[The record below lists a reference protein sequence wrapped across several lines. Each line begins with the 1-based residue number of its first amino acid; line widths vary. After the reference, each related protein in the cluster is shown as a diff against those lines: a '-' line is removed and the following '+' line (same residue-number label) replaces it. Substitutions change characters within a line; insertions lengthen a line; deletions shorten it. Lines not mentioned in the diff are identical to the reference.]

1 MEVTRKAVILKESR
15 GQHPQTQN
23 HSLKT
28 MTTFNTDYNN
38 NTELLDQELT
48 IEQLNGVAGGMDR
61 ETTMQISKQE
71 LRKDYIKQE
80 RRAQKCMA
88 DGSSSP
94 ECKAINWRI
103 FT

>member
-1 MEVTRKAVILKESR
+1 MGFTRKAVILKESR
-15 GQHPQTQN
+15 ETTQTQN
-23 HSLKT
+23 HFFKT
-28 MTTFNTDYNN
+28 MTTFNTDYS
-38 NTELLDQELT
+38 NTELLDQELS

-61 ETTMQISKQE
+61 KTTMQISKQE